1 MIASFWEFMTK
12 RFVHTKNVLTI
23 DINEAIL
30 TIDKGLRSYLF
41 EGRAKRFAHMRGKY
55 EKTTLNGN

>member
-1 MIASFWEFMTK
+1 MTK
-12 RFVHTKNVLTI
+12 RFAHAKNVLTI

-41 EGRAKRFAHMRGKY
+41 EGRAKRFAHMWGKY